1 LAALMAMA
9 ALAVVLAGCDAS
21 SISAVPGGTQTAAS
35 ATRTATGTPAV
46 PCATKASATAE
57 AWDFNQQ
64 VEGQINGGGVT
75 QLSHF
80 QYPLGIPDENAV
92 GNSPQTSFIAWA
104 PDAKHL
110 AVAIMQIVPFS
121 TEYDPYIVDTTT
133 HAVTKV
139 PLAGAIT
146 VPSETTGRRIFS
158 WADTHTLIIVAPGVA
173 DSYDITSGHLTP
185 LPGITGAQE
194 GVVRCSTLFY
204 STYGA
209 FAPIA
214 GAPAPQATKAP
225 VLLFR
230 YGLVTDTV
238 LGSPMTLGEAS
249 TYPGAEGQITGLG
262 WDVSRDGTKVA
273 FQQATA
279 KYSGG
284 NLVTSSKFYAANTD
298 GSGKLQILPQG
309 TSNSPA
315 FVAISPN
322 GTLVAVT
329 AANPTPNVL
338 SGSMSGGS
346 LRAYTPDSD
355 GAPAWLADNAGF
367 DTQMQGA
374 QGVAAGLYRY
384 LLSTPLNSQGRAPA
398 TEVHPG
404 ASNAASLP

>member
-1 LAALMAMA
+1 LAALMVMA
-9 ALAVVLAGCDAS
+9 ALAVVLAGCDAN
-21 SISAVPGGTQTAAS
+21 SISAVSGGTQTAAS
-35 ATRTATGTPAV
+35 ATGTATGAPAA
-46 PCATKASATAE
+46 PCATTASATAE

-64 VEGQINGGGVT
+64 VQGRINGGGVT
-75 QLSHF
+75 QLSQF

-92 GNSPQTSFIAWA
+92 GNNPQTSFIAWA

-110 AVAIMQIVPFS
+110 AVAILQIVPFS
-121 TEYDPYIVDTTT
+121 SEYDPYIVDTTT

-139 PLAGAIT
+139 PLEGAIT
-146 VPSETTGRRIFS
+146 WPSESTGRRIFS
-158 WADTHTLIIVAPGVA
+158 WADSHTLIIVAQHA
-173 DSYDITSGHLTP
+173 YSYDITSGTLSP

-204 STYGA
+204 TTYGT

-225 VLLFR
+225 VLLNR
-230 YGLVTDTV
+230 YSLVTHTA

-273 FQQATA
+273 YQQATA

-284 NLVTSSKFYAANTD
+284 NLVTSSKFYAANAD
-298 GSGKLQILPQG
+298 GSGKVQILPQA

-315 FVAISPN
+315 FVAISPS

-338 SGSMSGGS
+338 SGSLSGGS

-355 GAPAWLADNAGF
+355 GAPSWLADNSGF

-398 TEVHPG
+398 TEVHLG